1 MVAVKRKT
9 VIFMGR
15 SGSGKGTQAKFVV
28 EALKAETGQQVF
40 YLESGQNFRDFIAG
54 GGYSAGLSQAIM
66 ATGKL
71 QPSFLAIWNWSHLL
85 VEHLTGEEHLV
96 IDGTPRSLDE
106 AKILDTALD
115 FYDLAPFAFVY
126 LNVSADEARERLLLR
141 GRGDDQTVEKI
152 NERLRWFDESVLPA
166 VEHYRTHP
174 QCRFIEI
181 DGKPPIPEVAAAIK
195 SALADY
201 LAD

>member
-1 MVAVKRKT
+1 MATNNLKT

-15 SGSGKGTQAKFVV
+15 SGSGKGTQAKAVV
-28 EALKAETGQQVF
+28 ATLQEATGRETF
-40 YLESGQNFRDFIAG
+40 YLESGQQFRDFIAA
-54 GGYSAGLSQAIM
+54 GGYSAKLSQQIM
-66 ATGKL
+66 DAGQL
-71 QPSFLAIWNWSHLL
+71 QPAFLAIWNWSHLL
-85 VEHLTGEEHLV
+85 VAHLTGEEHLV

-106 AKILDTALD
+106 ALILDTALK
-115 FYDLAPFAFVY
+115 FYQREPFAFVY

-152 NERLRWFDESVLPA
+152 NERLRWFDESVLPV

-181 DGKPPIPEVAAAIK
+181 DGKSPIPEVAAAIK